1 MNLFTWSW
9 IFLVIYVGGMLIIGF
24 LAGRQVSDADS
35 FATARGSYGPGFLSF
50 AFAATTASGA
60 TFLGGPGLAYQ
71 YGFAAIWS
79 AMYPL
84 GIYLGLLIC
93 LRLVSSAGN
102 RFANRSIPEFLGDR
116 YGSEGIRI
124 LVSIFSL
131 LLFFYLA
138 GQLVSGLV
146 MFETMLGL
154 SQGSALIFTTV
165 VLLIYVTIGGAH
177 ADILTDG
184 VQGFIMLLLAIVVVA
199 MFALGFGVV
208 GGFDGM
214 VDKLEALDPNTV
226 TVLNEESPLFHGWWG
241 TLAWT
246 IALIPFGLLPHIGN
260 KLWALKSSSDRLKF
274 VRYAF
279 CVSAV
284 MALMGLG
291 GILAR
296 AVLGDTLFDDG
307 MNPNQA
313 LPMLFIELF
322 PTWLA
327 ALIGVGILAAIM
339 STADGLVVSSSQ
351 IIANDIYRRSIAPRL
366 HSHLDEKALDTRV
379 LLISRWSTV
388 IILLSCMALAWALID
403 ENIAIIIMMGSGGL
417 IAAFAGPLVMG
428 AVWKGVTRSGAYA
441 GLTSGIIAF
450 SIFHSGILNPEWF
463 SAVPALHS
471 AVSWLAREA
480 PNPYSCALMGE
491 IVSVF
496 VTWLVSILTSPLPQE
511 HIEDF
516 FDSDQKMSAN

>member
-1 MNLFTWSW
+1 
-9 IFLVIYVGGMLIIGF
+9 
-24 LAGRQVSDADS
+24 
-35 FATARGSYGPGFLSF
+35 
-50 AFAATTASGA
+50 
-60 TFLGGPGLAYQ
+60 
-71 YGFAAIWS
+71 
-79 AMYPL
+79 
-84 GIYLGLLIC
+84 
-93 LRLVSSAGN
+93 
-102 RFANRSIPEFLGDR
+102 
-116 YGSEGIRI
+116 
-124 LVSIFSL
+124 
-131 LLFFYLA
+131 
-138 GQLVSGLV
+138 

-214 VDKLEALDPNTV
+214 VNKLEALDPNTV
-226 TVLNEESPLFHGWWG
+226 TVLNKESPLFHGWWG

-313 LPMLFIELF
+313 LPILFIELF
-322 PTWLA
+322 PTCLLYTSDA
-327 ALIGVGILAAIM
+327 A
-339 STADGLVVSSSQ
+339 
-351 IIANDIYRRSIAPRL
+351 
-366 HSHLDEKALDTRV
+366 DE
-379 LLISRWSTV
+379 
-388 IILLSCMALAWALID
+388 
-403 ENIAIIIMMGSGGL
+403 
-417 IAAFAGPLVMG
+417 
-428 AVWKGVTRSGAYA
+428 
-441 GLTSGIIAF
+441 
-450 SIFHSGILNPEWF
+450 
-463 SAVPALHS
+463 
-471 AVSWLAREA
+471 
-480 PNPYSCALMGE
+480 
-491 IVSVF
+491 
-496 VTWLVSILTSPLPQE
+496 
-511 HIEDF
+511 
-516 FDSDQKMSAN
+516 